1 MNNPASNPILLALCF
16 LLVAVVIS
24 FVFPLFSPAF
34 ALLAVYRGATWY
46 PSRKQSYERAG
57 TILLAG
63 GLLLGAL
70 SYFILS
76 GWVTEPGFSAVNA
89 S

>member
-46 PSRKQSYERAG
+46 PSRELSYERAG
-57 TILLAG
+57 TILVAG